1 MAPFFETKSQA
12 WVFLGMIYLG
22 LGLGVIYDAL
32 GLLRK
37 TEKKGFIAGADL
49 IFFLLAGGTLTMAL
63 VMTGQDGLRLYSL
76 LGLACGGL
84 LYVLGLRRL
93 VLGIAAFMGK
103 RVVKPAQ
110 AAMARY
116 KEKKERRKLARA
128 GRKQGKGG
136 EYVRK

>member
-22 LGLGVIYDAL
+22 IGLGLIYDVL

-37 TEKKGFIAGADL
+37 TKKRSLIAGADL
-49 IFFLLAGGTLTMAL
+49 LFFLLAGGVLTFAL

-76 LGLACGGL
+76 LGLVCGGL
-84 LYVLGLRRL
+84 LYILGLRRL
-93 VLGIAAFMGK
+93 VLGIATFAEK
-103 RVVKPAQ
+103 RIITPTQ
-110 AAMARY
+110 AAMVRH
-116 KEKKERRKLARA
+116 KDKRELRKLDRA
-128 GRKQGKGG
+128 SRKQHKSG